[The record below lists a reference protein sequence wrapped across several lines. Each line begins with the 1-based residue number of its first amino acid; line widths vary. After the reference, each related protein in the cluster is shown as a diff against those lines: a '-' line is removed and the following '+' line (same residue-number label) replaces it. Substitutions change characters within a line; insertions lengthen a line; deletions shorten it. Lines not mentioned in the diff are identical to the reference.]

1 MPVADPLDGPLDADA
16 PFDETLEPTFDVPL
30 AETFVIAFV
39 PPFDAKLDGL
49 IGDA

>member
-16 PFDETLEPTFDVPL
+16 LFDETLEATFDVPL
-30 AETFVIAFV
+30 AKTFVIAFV
-39 PPFDAKLDGL
+39 PPFDAKLDGM